1 MPIRPDARKRI
12 DEYIASV
19 PDFAKPICRKL
30 RAVVRKAD
38 PGIVE
43 DWKWGPN
50 FNKQGMVCGFG
61 AFKAHV
67 TFTFFKGSHLK
78 DPKGILAGC
87 SDDNA
92 HNRSIKFRR
101 VEEVD
106 EKTLAAFVREAA
118 ALNVKGVKVE
128 ARRAEI
134 PLPADLGKALAGKA
148 AARKYFD
155 GLTPGYR
162 REYIEW
168 VVQAKRPETRL
179 QRIETTVRQCREKK
193 TLHFKY
199 RD

>member
-1 MPIRPDARKRI
+1 MPIRPDAGKRI

-78 DPKGILAGC
+78 DPKKILAGC

-92 HNRSIKFRR
+92 HNRSIKFTR
-101 VEEVD
+101 VDDVD

-118 ALNVKGVKVE
+118 ALNVKGVRVE

-134 PLPADLGKALAGKA
+134 PLPADLRKALSENA

-179 QRIETTVRQCREKK
+179 QRIETTVRQCRGKK